1 MGTSRPPR
9 VCVCGKNES
18 VHFSDVCSVTCL
30 CGHVMFVVFM
40 VEPLLCG
47 GMGSEGGG
55 RSSEG
60 GAGWEDRWREAA
72 GRIAVGGGWESALL
86 SFNDLFVV
94 SLDVCS

>member
-1 MGTSRPPR
+1 MNLSVAFKFVNCKMVVWT
-9 VCVCGKNES
+9 CVL
-18 VHFSDVCSVTCL
+18 VASDI
-30 CGHVMFVVFM
+30 M
-40 VEPLLCG
+40 VEPLCG

-86 SFNDLFVV
+86 SFNDFFVF

>member
-1 MGTSRPPR
+1 MDQSLVPTTNMDVQYKR
-9 VCVCGKNES
+9 N
-18 VHFSDVCSVTCL
+18 SDVCSVTCL
-30 CGHVMFVVFM
+30 CGHVMFVVFL

-72 GRIAVGGGWESALL
+72 EEAAG
-86 SFNDLFVV
+86 
-94 SLDVCS
+94 SLHC

>member
-1 MGTSRPPR
+1 ML
-9 VCVCGKNES
+9 VA
-18 VHFSDVCSVTCL
+18 SDI
-30 CGHVMFVVFM
+30 M
-40 VEPLLCG
+40 VEPLCG

-86 SFNDLFVV
+86 SFNDFLFVHSMCVLEEQYVFV
-94 SLDVCS
+94 SWLKPVLRCWGSVTPNFSKC